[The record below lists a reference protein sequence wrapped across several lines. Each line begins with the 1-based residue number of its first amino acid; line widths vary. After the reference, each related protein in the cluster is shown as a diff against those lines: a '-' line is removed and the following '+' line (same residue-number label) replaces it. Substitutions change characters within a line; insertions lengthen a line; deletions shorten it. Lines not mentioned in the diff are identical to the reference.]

1 MDYVGRIYRPP
12 SEASSLLLQVSVGC
26 SHNECTYC
34 TMYTEKTFRSKPMEV
49 IHRDIAEAAAL
60 GPQTRRLFL
69 CDGDALILSTRRLLE
84 ILGEIRTHLPWIERV
99 SSYGDTRSVLKKSPE
114 DLRALREAGLGMIY
128 HGVESGADEVLH
140 RIIKGGT
147 RSEVME
153 TAERLRTAD
162 IAHSV
167 ILLLGIG
174 GEDLSEV
181 HARETASLLTAI
193 DPPYV
198 GVLTTTVLPGTPL
211 GNAEA
216 AGEFTLPGKFQLL
229 DELRTIVRDSDL
241 SNCRFS
247 SNHAS
252 NYLPMRSVL
261 PGHKDAILEALE
273 HVLSERDER
282 MLKPEHL
289 RGL

>member
-1 MDYVGRIYRPP
+1 MDYVGKIYRPP
-12 SEASSLLLQVSVGC
+12 SEAYSLLLQVSVGC
-26 SHNECTYC
+26 SHNDCTYC

-49 IHRDIAEAAAL
+49 IHQDIVEAASL
-60 GPQTRRLFL
+60 GPQNQRLFL
-69 CDGDALILSTRRLLE
+69 CDGDALILSTRRLLK

-114 DLRALREAGLGMIY
+114 DLRALREAGLRMIY
-128 HGVESGADEVLH
+128 HGVESGADEVLD

-153 TAERLRTAD
+153 TAERLRAAD

-174 GEDLSEV
+174 GEELSEV
-181 HARETASLLTAI
+181 HARETASLLTVI

-198 GVLTTTVLPGTPL
+198 GVLTTTVLPDTPL
-211 GNAEA
+211 GKAEA

-252 NYLPMRSVL
+252 NYLPLRSVL
-261 PGHKDAILEALE
+261 PGHKEAILEALE